1 MQSNKQTN
9 KQTHTHRKIIRK
21 NVQPKG
27 DKASDTLLRTAWL
40 LREYW
45 THQLH
50 FYIFSIHFWVLWSFL
65 FPPSHNPRFP
75 CLFCVCVCVCV
86 CETMSGFPGRVLSRL
101 EFSWSPPPPSP
112 DARAW
117 ALDNWPSKP
126 ARYPPLVQYYSPMN
140 KQTRYSYAVYSSS
153 TSADDTAITTCVV
166 CLAGSIFISFIID
179 LIRLETRLVTASSSS
194 SSQLLC
200 FSLIL
205 SL

>member
-1 MQSNKQTN
+1 MCNQKATRRATLCSGQRDYCVNTERISFISIFLVFIFGFFGRFFFRP
-9 KQTHTHRKIIRK
+9 HTTP
-21 NVQPKG
+21 V
-27 DKASDTLLRTAWL
+27 
-40 LREYW
+40 
-45 THQLH
+45 
-50 FYIFSIHFWVLWSFL
+50 
-65 FPPSHNPRFP
+65 SHVYF
-75 CLFCVCVCVCV
+75 VCVCVCV